1 MEELFVL
8 ILSNELS
15 GMEIKVNTI
24 YPGWVQTDM
33 GGENAIFTIEESITQ
48 IVAFALRDD
57 SPNGQFLKHGELIPW

>member
-15 GMEIKVNTI
+15 GMGIKVNTI
-24 YPGWVQTDM
+24 CPGWVQTDM
-33 GGENAIFTIEESITQ
+33 GGENATLTIEESTTQ

-57 SPNGQFLKHGELIPW
+57 FPNGQFLRQSELIFW